1 MYFIMPTCGTHTKG
15 NEHTLLRVGEKVKQ
29 LSWMTDWIFLL
40 TMTCL
45 SKRRMTPGRLFLSRK
60 LLHTLTLGQCQL
72 LQKTSGLHSE
82 ITMKENVGQ
91 IHLSNQ
97 ISHHVIGV
105 YLSLSIESP
114 TGTVPQID
122 A

>member
-60 LLHTLTLGQCQL
+60 LLHTLT
-72 LQKTSGLHSE
+72 HW
-82 ITMKENVGQ
+82 TMPIAAKDKWFAFGN
-91 IHLSNQ
+91 
-97 ISHHVIGV
+97 HHEGKCWANPF
-105 YLSLSIESP
+105 IEP
-114 TGTVPQID
+114 D
-122 A
+122 